1 MGSLKDEMRG
11 FGKENGERPDGDSA
25 LEGPLMST
33 NQESTG
39 RGGGQIELL
48 HNVSTGDDEESFVEK
63 IEEAQSGKVCD
74 NSLQS
79 DFISVKDSEQTEA
92 VNSKQQ
98 SAGDRTTTNCGDDA
112 IQTLGD
118 MAENVLFSL
127 PSTVDPS
134 DPNSPAPFGQHHM
147 RTQVSLEVVQCHSAA
162 TSPMT
167 PPEGGHSFI
176 FPSSLRRS
184 GADAGMQVGQQVE
197 FCSVATSPMTP
208 KTPSATAFP
217 ALAGSGTQT
226 ITPTTKSPA
235 EAESDTIRN
244 SSTEGAACSSEPH
257 VEESNHQSKQQRMG
271 SMDQDITILVT
282 HYDHD
287 EMVERERVESSCN
300 PLEMSKIENKDFK
313 REENAITEGTDS
325 HQGSNANPT
334 QSKTQTS
341 DTSVCANQT
350 PLKPDIKQ
358 VIHKEKEASKPPVPE
373 SPAPDGCH
381 NIRTQVSLEVVQCH
395 SAATSPMTPPEGDQA
410 FNFPSHCERSVAGTT
425 DAEIQVGQKVE
436 YRSVATAPMTPR
448 TPTVTTFPEIRRE
461 EASTEKKNEEEDE
474 KGEEERQVNVEEKE
488 EVTQE
493 NLAGEAE
500 EDNNCKEKSEEVV
513 QEVSWDEKG
522 MTWEVYGAVVEVA
535 VLGSAI
541 QKHLEK
547 QVKKQKRQ
555 PSLPPPPP
563 LNPSA
568 TPLAY
573 EAAQGGSGR
582 CRAGKRG
589 ERDDKVGRNRRN
601 PFRLLME
608 NMQQPHCCSRAHTT
622 E

>member
-1 MGSLKDEMRG
+1 MGSLKDEMRN
-11 FGKENGERPDGDSA
+11 FGKENGERSDEDPVA
-25 LEGPLMST
+25 EGPLMSA

-39 RGGGQIELL
+39 RGGSQTELL
-48 HNVSTGDDEESFVEK
+48 HNVSPADDHDSCLEK
-63 IEEAQSGKVCD
+63 MEDAQSGKVCG

-79 DFISVKDSEQTEA
+79 DFISVKDSEQTDA
-92 VNSKQQ
+92 VHLKQQ
-98 SAGDRTTTNCGDDA
+98 SEGDRTTAADGPSHRGDDI
-112 IQTLGD
+112 IQIIDNT
-118 MAENVLFSL
+118 AEDKVLFSL
-127 PSTVDPS
+127 PSTAEPS

-167 PPEGGHSFI
+167 PPEGDHSFI
-176 FPSSLRRS
+176 FPSSFRRP
-184 GADAGMQVGQQVE
+184 GADAEMQVGRQVE

-208 KTPSATAFP
+208 KTPSTTAFP
-217 ALAGSGTQT
+217 ALTGRDGSGTQM
-226 ITPTTKSPA
+226 ITPTAKFPA
-235 EAESDTIRN
+235 EAAVPLQSQ
-244 SSTEGAACSSEPH
+244 
-257 VEESNHQSKQQRMG
+257 VEASNHQCKQQRMG

-282 HYDHD
+282 HYDND
-287 EMVERERVESSCN
+287 KVEEKAREESSCYSV
-300 PLEMSKIENKDFK
+300 EMIKIVENDKKDFK
-313 REENAITEGTDS
+313 REEKVSTESDGPD
-325 HQGSNANPT
+325 QRSNTKPAQKQIQASETSVSPN
-334 QSKTQTS
+334 QTS
-341 DTSVCANQT
+341 NIII
-350 PLKPDIKQ
+350 DIKQ
-358 VIHKEKEASKPPVPE
+358 VIHEEKEVSKPPVPE

-395 SAATSPMTPPEGDQA
+395 SVATSPMTPPEGNHA
-410 FNFPSHCERSVAGTT
+410 FHFPSHCQRNASRTT
-425 DAEIQVGQKVE
+425 NAKIEVGQQVE

-448 TPTVTTFPEIRRE
+448 TPTVMTFTEIRK
-461 EASTEKKNEEEDE
+461 EASTGKNNDEQEEDE
-474 KGEEERQVNVEEKE
+474 KVKEEKE
-488 EVTQE
+488 EVIEE
-493 NLAGEAE
+493 NVVKEAE
-500 EDNNCKEKSEEVV
+500 EENDCKEKSEEVV

-547 QVKKQKRQ
+547 QVKKQKSQ

-573 EAAQGGSGR
+573 EAAQGGSAR
-582 CRAGKRG
+582 CREGKTR
-589 ERDDKVGRNRRN
+589 ERDDKVARNRRN